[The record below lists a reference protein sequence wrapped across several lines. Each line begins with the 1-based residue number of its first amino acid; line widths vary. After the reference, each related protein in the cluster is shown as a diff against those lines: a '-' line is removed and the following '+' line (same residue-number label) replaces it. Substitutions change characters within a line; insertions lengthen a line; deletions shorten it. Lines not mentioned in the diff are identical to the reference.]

1 MTIRRW
7 SSLRRSPPRPSSS
20 SSYGAAAVVGR
31 KKGQQKP
38 LPTLRRRSTN
48 RAGTGFLLV
57 RLRQV
62 RRSEQDQR
70 LWWPVNS
77 RRETHNEPITRRSS
91 RTATLPS
98 TKFARTEWC
107 YGRRCGCEDAIV
119 EAARRLKHPTRSAP
133 QPNLVVHVAQA
144 TRPVEEPLEDGEDLG
159 SGSLGP
165 GERVDDRPISM
176 LLPTNTDHD
185 VDDLSGHVGR

>member
-1 MTIRRW
+1 MVACEFTARDSQRTHHAALVANGDVAIDEIRPNGMV
-7 SSLRRSPPRPSSS
+7 LRS
-20 SSYGAAAVVGR
+20 
-31 KKGQQKP
+31 
-38 LPTLRRRSTN
+38 TLR
-48 RAGTGFLLV
+48 
-57 RLRQV
+57 
-62 RRSEQDQR
+62 
-70 LWWPVNS
+70 
-77 RRETHNEPITRRSS
+77 
-91 RTATLPS
+91 
-98 TKFARTEWC
+98 
-107 YGRRCGCEDAIV
+107 CEDAIV